1 MYHPSDLYGGI
12 PKRLKGADS
21 KSARVGNHRKSSNLF
36 TSAKSCAALHSFF
49 DNINAQSL
57 IYKENI

>member
-1 MYHPSDLYGGI
+1 MYHQGDLYGGI

-36 TSAKSCAALHSFF
+36 TSARGCASPHSLFN
-49 DNINAQSL
+49 DNKQ
-57 IYKENI
+57 EF

>member
-36 TSAKSCAALHSFF
+36 TSARGCASRTAFLMITNPEF
-49 DNINAQSL
+49 
-57 IYKENI
+57 

>member
-36 TSAKSCAALHSFF
+36 TSARGCASLHSLF
-49 DNINAQSL
+49 DDNKL
-57 IYKENI
+57 RV

>member
-36 TSAKSCAALHSFF
+36 TSARGCASPHSLF
-49 DNINAQSL
+49 DDNNPIVL
-57 IYKENI
+57 I